1 MLKNGMFYILLFS
14 IYLLLPFFIFIN
26 VISFDFKF
34 YALTIGGV
42 LVFLLMKWYGC
53 KNEDMG
59 ISQKNIVLSI
69 KNTQALTGILFL
81 SGILLF
87 IFGKGQRFNINEDG
101 SFFLFYIFI
110 SCPIQEFLYRGSLNA
125 VFNNLKF
132 SSIKTIFI
140 SSLLYSYAHII
151 YCDFPTLLLTFSI
164 GIIWHYLYRKTNN
177 LCGVILSHIVLGIVT
192 ILIGLI
198 N

>member
-59 ISQKNIVLSI
+59 ISQKNIV
-69 KNTQALTGILFL
+69 
-81 SGILLF
+81 
-87 IFGKGQRFNINEDG
+87 R
-101 SFFLFYIFI
+101 
-110 SCPIQEFLYRGSLNA
+110 
-125 VFNNLKF
+125 
-132 SSIKTIFI
+132 
-140 SSLLYSYAHII
+140 
-151 YCDFPTLLLTFSI
+151 
-164 GIIWHYLYRKTNN
+164 
-177 LCGVILSHIVLGIVT
+177 
-192 ILIGLI
+192 
-198 N
+198 